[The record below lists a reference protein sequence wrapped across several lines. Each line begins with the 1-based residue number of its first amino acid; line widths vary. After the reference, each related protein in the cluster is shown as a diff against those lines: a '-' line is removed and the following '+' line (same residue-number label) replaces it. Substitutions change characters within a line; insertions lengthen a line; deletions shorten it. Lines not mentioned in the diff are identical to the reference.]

1 MIVKNACTTLC
12 TVYTKMVFT
21 GRNNDVGYLMRIFAS
36 QELQSKYYHLHMWGE
51 VECKPL
57 LAKMSTALAQSGKK
71 ISMTRVYFSNWWG
84 SSPVIGGIRVGLIF
98 SFLCCVVFFVFRLSL
113 SCVLCCPLWPVS
125 LDCQPLIAPSV
136 FSKWLFTFYVCVV
149 MWI

>member
-1 MIVKNACTTLC
+1 LIVKNACTTLC

-71 ISMTRVYFSNWWG
+71 ISMTRFHLSNWWVHLRLLVG
-84 SSPVIGGIRVGLIF
+84 SVLVL
-98 SFLCCVVFFVFRLSL
+98 FLVFCAVLCFLCFVCLCLVCCVVHCGQCLWIVNPWLPLRFSL
-113 SCVLCCPLWPVS
+113 NGYLRFM
-125 LDCQPLIAPSV
+125 SV
-136 FSKWLFTFYVCVV
+136 
-149 MWI
+149 